1 MKTPKFV
8 EVSFDL
14 DKTLFRQPALTQAA
28 RGLGIG
34 KKWDAIDEMYHRKR
48 ITLRQALLQQFQLL
62 VGMKLVDV
70 LAEVSKVPMMRNIR
84 EAVDKLLGLGLSVIL
99 CTDNPDF
106 LCQYL
111 VEQFGFRGFVSS
123 KVAVKNSVIT
133 DDIEPLPD
141 KRLGIRKYCAWMSIP
156 LSKTVHV
163 GDGLNDVPVFRVV
176 GYSVALNTNLEKVRR
191 AASHQMKTDDLLDVY
206 KQIQSEMSS
215 TKSINCHAAEGK
227 SFRVCHERSFLEPI

>member
-1 MKTPKFV
+1 MNPPGLV
-8 EVSFDL
+8 QESVDV
-14 DKTLFRQPALTQAA
+14 DKTLFREPALTQAA

-34 KKWDAIDEMYHRKR
+34 KKWDAIDELYEKKR
-48 ITLRQALLQQFQLL
+48 ITLRQGLLQQYQLL
-62 VGMKLVDV
+62 VGMKLEDV

-84 EAVDKLLGLGLSVIL
+84 ETVDKLLGLGLSVIL

-123 KVAVKNSVIT
+123 KVAVKNRVII
-133 DDIEPLPD
+133 DEIEPLPD

-206 KQIQSEMSS
+206 KHIQSEMSS
-215 TKSINCHAAEGK
+215 TKSVN
-227 SFRVCHERSFLEPI
+227 

>member
-8 EVSFDL
+8 EVSFDV
-14 DKTLFRQPALTQAA
+14 DKTLYRQPALTQAA

-34 KKWDAIDEMYHRKR
+34 KKWDAIDEMYQRKR
-48 ITLRQALLQQFQLL
+48 ITLRQGLLQQFQLL
-62 VGMKLVDV
+62 VGMRLGDV
-70 LAEVSKVPMMRNIR
+70 LAEVSRVPMMRNIR

-123 KVAVKNSVIT
+123 KVAVKNGLIT

-176 GYSVALNTNLEKVRR
+176 GYSIALNTSLEKVKRV
-191 AASHQMKTDDLLDVY
+191 ASHQMETDDLLDVY
-206 KQIQSEMSS
+206 KHIQSVMLSTSS
-215 TKSINCHAAEGK
+215 VN
-227 SFRVCHERSFLEPI
+227 

>member
-1 MKTPKFV
+1 MKIPKFV
-8 EVSFDL
+8 MVSFDV

-34 KKWDAIDEMYHRKR
+34 KRWDSIDEMYERKR
-48 ITLRQALLQQFQLL
+48 ITLRQGLVQQFQLL

-84 EAVDKLLGLGLSVIL
+84 ETVDKLLGLGLSVIL

-123 KVAVKNSVIT
+123 KVAVKNGVII
-133 DDIEPLPD
+133 DEIEPLPD

-163 GDGLNDVPVFRVV
+163 GDGLNDVPVFRAV
-176 GYSVALNTNLEKVRR
+176 GYSIALNTGLEKVRR

-206 KQIQSEMSS
+206 KHIQSEMSS
-215 TKSINCHAAEGK
+215 TKSVN
-227 SFRVCHERSFLEPI
+227 

>member
-8 EVSFDL
+8 EISFDV
-14 DKTLFRQPALTQAA
+14 DKTLYRQPALTQAA

-34 KKWDAIDEMYHRKR
+34 KKWDAIDQMYHRQR

-70 LAEVSKVPMMRNIR
+70 LAVVAKVPMMRNIR
-84 EAVDKLLGLGLSVIL
+84 ESVDKLLGLGLSVIL

-111 VEQFGFRGFVSS
+111 VEQFGFRGFVSP
-123 KVAVKNSVIT
+123 KVAVKNGLIT

-176 GYSVALNTNLEKVRR
+176 GYSIALNTSLEKVKR
-191 AASHQMKTDDLLDVY
+191 AASHQMETDDLLDVY

-215 TKSINCHAAEGK
+215 TKSVN
-227 SFRVCHERSFLEPI
+227 